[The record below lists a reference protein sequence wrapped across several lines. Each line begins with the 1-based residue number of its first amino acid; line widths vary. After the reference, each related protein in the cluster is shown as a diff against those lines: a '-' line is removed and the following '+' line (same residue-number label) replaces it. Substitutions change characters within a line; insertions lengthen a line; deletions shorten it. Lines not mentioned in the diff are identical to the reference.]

1 MLPLSDGLPARRFP
15 VVNILLIVANFAVF
29 ILYELPNMN
38 SAVYH
43 ASFYPCTVDN
53 ACRGPEPWGVSWI
66 TAMFLHGVAPR
77 DPPLATPETQ
87 DPEAEM
93 RIGLVSGRIK
103 IVINLSALIKD
114 IIWMDAEYRSAAA
127 AADWLGREPWPLMC

>member
-1 MLPLSDGLPARRFP
+1 MSDGLPARRFP

-53 ACRGPEPWGVSWI
+53 ACRRPSRGE
-66 TAMFLHGVAPR
+66 
-77 DPPLATPETQ
+77 
-87 DPEAEM
+87 
-93 RIGLVSGRIK
+93 
-103 IVINLSALIKD
+103 
-114 IIWMDAEYRSAAA
+114 
-127 AADWLGREPWPLMC
+127 